1 MERVDQ
7 YDPLKVKDF
16 LMEMKLA
23 DPKPLIRLCDI
34 HGYIDELTKYL
45 YRNNLIKYIEIFLFK
60 VNPQATSIVLGTLID
75 LECDENYIK

>member
-1 MERVDQ
+1 MERVDS
-7 YDPLKVKDF
+7 YDPVKVKDF
-16 LMEMKLA
+16 LKDMKLA

-34 HGYIDELTKYL
+34 HGYIDELTSYL

-60 VNPQATSIVLGTLID
+60 VNPQATPMVLGTLID

>member
-1 MERVDQ
+1 MDRVDH
-7 YDPLKVKDF
+7 YDPLRVKDF
-16 LMEMKLA
+16 LKEMKLA

-45 YRNNLIKYIEIFLFK
+45 YQNNHNRFIEIFLFK
-60 VNPQATSIVLGTLID
+60 VNPTATPQVLGSLID